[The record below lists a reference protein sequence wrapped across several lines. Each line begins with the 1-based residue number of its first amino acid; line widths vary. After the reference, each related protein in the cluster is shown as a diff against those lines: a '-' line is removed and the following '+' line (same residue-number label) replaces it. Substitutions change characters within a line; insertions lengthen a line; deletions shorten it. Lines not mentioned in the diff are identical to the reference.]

1 MIYYYLVR
9 VSFLKGNSIIV
20 KDYHRTFLDIGE
32 LFCYLEENH
41 KGNYTLISIKEKRYF
56 NLFM

>member
-9 VSFLKGNSIIV
+9 VHFLKGNSIIV
-20 KDYHRTFLDIGE
+20 KDYRRTFLDIGE
-32 LFCYLEENH
+32 LFCYLEKNH

-56 NLFM
+56 